1 MEFFTKFPVMERVSL
16 LEMKKGI
23 DLSFR
28 LFSRKYGDAIEAFF
42 DPLLFFLVWLEKL
55 LLKTPWP
62 IIILVVATLA
72 WFGSRSWKLVVGSA
86 IAFML
91 IGYFGM
97 WNDCMATVAI
107 ISVCTIICIAIGI
120 PIGVVMSKSDRVE
133 KTIIPVLDMMQTI
146 PSFVYLV
153 PILMLLGIG
162 KVPGLIAVCIYAVPP
177 VIRLTNLGIREVDKE
192 TLEACDSYGA
202 TPFQKLTTVQIPL
215 SLPTIFAGV
224 NQTIMMALAM
234 VVIASM
240 IGVKGLGVPILRA
253 ISNQYLALG
262 LMNGLAIVALAII
275 FDRITQEYGRRIQ
288 KHRGIKK
295 ISLGQFHLNLNTDFS
310 RQNF

>member
-1 MEFFTKFPVMERVSL
+1 MEFFTQFPVMERVPL
-16 LEMKKGI
+16 MELKKGI

-28 LFSRKYGDAIEAFF
+28 LFSRKYGDAIENFF

-55 LLKTPWP
+55 LITTPWP
-62 IIILVVATLA
+62 IIILVICILA
-72 WFGSRSWKLVVGSA
+72 WFGARSWKLVVGSA

-133 KTIIPVLDMMQTI
+133 KAIVPVLDMMQTI

-162 KVPGLIAVCIYAVPP
+162 KVPGLIAVCIYALPP
-177 VIRLTNLGIREVDKE
+177 VVRLTNLGIREVDKE

-262 LMNGLAIVALAII
+262 LLNGLAIVALAII

-288 KHRGIKK
+288 KHRGQKK
-295 ISLGQFHLNLNTDFS
+295 
-310 RQNF
+310 

>member
-16 LEMKKGI
+16 LELKKGI

-28 LFSRKYGDAIEAFF
+28 LFSRKYGDAIESFF

-55 LLKTPWP
+55 LLSTPWP
-62 IIILVVATLA
+62 IIILVVAMLA
-72 WFGSRSWKLVVGSA
+72 WFGSRSWKLVVGSS

-120 PIGVVMSKSDRVE
+120 PIGVVMSKYDRVE
-133 KTIIPVLDMMQTI
+133 KAIVPVLDMMQTI

-162 KVPGLIAVCIYAVPP
+162 KVPGLIAVCIYALPP
-177 VIRLTNLGIREVDKE
+177 VVRLTNLGIREVDKE

-202 TPFQKLTTVQIPL
+202 TPLQKLTTVQIPL

-288 KHRGIKK
+288 KHRGITKK
-295 ISLGQFHLNLNTDFS
+295 
-310 RQNF
+310 

>member
-1 MEFFTKFPVMERVSL
+1 MERVPL
-16 LEMKKGI
+16 MELKKGI

-28 LFSRKYGDAIEAFF
+28 LFSRKYGDAIESFF

-55 LLKTPWP
+55 LLTTPWP
-62 IIILVVATLA
+62 IIILVIATLA
-72 WFGSRSWKLVVGSA
+72 WFGSRSWKLVVGSS

-107 ISVCTIICIAIGI
+107 ITVCTIICISVGI

-133 KTIIPVLDMMQTI
+133 KAIIPVLDMMQTI

-162 KVPGLIAVCIYAVPP
+162 KVPGLIAVCIYALPP
-177 VIRLTNLGIREVDKE
+177 VVRLTNLGIREVDKE

-288 KHRGIKK
+288 KHRGTTTKK
-295 ISLGQFHLNLNTDFS
+295 
-310 RQNF
+310 

>member
-1 MEFFTKFPVMERVSL
+1 MEFFTQFPVMERVPL
-16 LEMKKGI
+16 MELKKGI

-28 LFSRKYGDAIEAFF
+28 LFSRKYGDAIENFF

-55 LLKTPWP
+55 LITTPWP
-62 IIILVVATLA
+62 IIILAICILA
-72 WFGSRSWKLVVGSA
+72 WFGSRSWKLCVGSA
-86 IAFML
+86 IAFIL

-107 ISVCTIICIAIGI
+107 ITVCTIICIAVGI
-120 PIGVVMSKSDRVE
+120 PIGVVMSKSERAE
-133 KTIIPVLDMMQTI
+133 KTILPVLDMMQTI

-262 LMNGLAIVALAII
+262 LLNGLAIVALAII

-288 KHRGIKK
+288 KHRGQKK
-295 ISLGQFHLNLNTDFS
+295 
-310 RQNF
+310 

>member
-1 MEFFTKFPVMERVSL
+1 MEL
-16 LEMKKGI
+16 KKGI

-28 LFSRKYGDAIEAFF
+28 LFSRKYGDAIENFF

-55 LLKTPWP
+55 LLTTPWP
-62 IIILVVATLA
+62 IIILVIAVLA
-72 WFGSRSWKLVVGSA
+72 WFGSRSWTLVVGSS

-107 ISVCTIICIAIGI
+107 ITVCTIICIAIGI
-120 PIGVVMSKSDRVE
+120 PIGVIMSKSNRVE
-133 KTIIPVLDMMQTI
+133 RAIIPVLDMMQTI

-162 KVPGLIAVCIYAVPP
+162 KVPGLIAVCIYALPP
-177 VIRLTNLGIREVDKE
+177 VVRLTNLGIREVDKE

-262 LMNGLAIVALAII
+262 LLNGLAIVALAII

-288 KHRGIKK
+288 KHRGQIK
-295 ISLGQFHLNLNTDFS
+295 
-310 RQNF
+310 

>member
-1 MEFFTKFPVMERVSL
+1 MEFFSKFPVMERTSL
-16 LEMKKGI
+16 MELRKGI
-23 DLSFR
+23 DFTFR
-28 LFSRKYGDAIEAFF
+28 EFSRAYGDGIEAFF
-42 DPLLFFLVWLEKL
+42 DPLLFFLIRLEKL
-55 LLKTPWP
+55 LLATPWP
-62 IIILVVATLA
+62 IILLVLAGLA
-72 WFGSRSWKLVVGSA
+72 WLGSRSWKLVVGSVV
-86 IAFML
+86 AFML

-97 WNDCMATVAI
+97 WKDCMATVAI
-107 ISVCTIICIAIGI
+107 ITVCTIMCIAVGI
-120 PIGVVMSKSDRVE
+120 PVGVLMARSNRVE
-133 KTIIPVLDMMQTI
+133 KAMLPVLDMMQTI
-146 PSFVYLV
+146 PSFVYLI

-162 KVPGLIAVCIYAVPP
+162 KIPGLIAVCIYAIPP

-192 TLEACDSYGA
+192 TIEACEAFGA
-202 TPFQKLTTVQIPL
+202 TKLQKLRTVQIPL
-215 SLPTIFAGV
+215 ALPTVFAGV

-288 KHRGIKK
+288 KHRGIK
-295 ISLGQFHLNLNTDFS
+295 
-310 RQNF
+310 R

>member
-1 MEFFTKFPVMERVSL
+1 MEFFTKFPVMERVPL
-16 LEMKKGI
+16 MELKKGI

-28 LFSRKYGDAIEAFF
+28 LFSRKYGDAIESFF
-42 DPLLFFLVWLEKL
+42 DPLLYFLVWLEKL
-55 LLKTPWP
+55 LLTTPWP
-62 IIILVVATLA
+62 IIILVIGILA
-72 WFGSRSWKLVVGSA
+72 WFGSRSWKLVVGSS

-107 ISVCTIICIAIGI
+107 ITVCTIICISVGI

-133 KTIIPVLDMMQTI
+133 KAIIPVLDMMQTI

-177 VIRLTNLGIREVDKE
+177 VVRLTNLGIREVDKE

-288 KHRGIKK
+288 KHRGITKK
-295 ISLGQFHLNLNTDFS
+295 
-310 RQNF
+310 

>member
-28 LFSRKYGDAIEAFF
+28 LFSRKYGDAIESFF

-55 LLKTPWP
+55 LLSTPWP
-62 IIILVVATLA
+62 IIILVIAILA
-72 WFGSRSWKLVVGSA
+72 WFGSRSWKLVVGSS
-86 IAFML
+86 IAFIL

-107 ISVCTIICIAIGI
+107 ISVCTIICIVIGI

-133 KTIIPVLDMMQTI
+133 KTIVPVLDMMQTI

-162 KVPGLIAVCIYAVPP
+162 KVPGLIAVCIYALPP
-177 VIRLTNLGIREVDKE
+177 VVRLTNLGIREVDKE

-262 LMNGLAIVALAII
+262 LLNGLAIVALAII

-288 KHRGIKK
+288 KHRGITKK
-295 ISLGQFHLNLNTDFS
+295 
-310 RQNF
+310 

>member
-16 LEMKKGI
+16 MELKKGI

-28 LFSRKYGDAIEAFF
+28 LFSRKYGDAIESFF

-55 LLKTPWP
+55 LLTTPWP
-62 IIILVVATLA
+62 IIILVVCILA
-72 WFGSRSWKLVVGSA
+72 WFGSRSWKLVVGSS

-107 ISVCTIICIAIGI
+107 ITVCTIICISVGI
-120 PIGVVMSKSDRVE
+120 PIGVLMSKSDRVE
-133 KTIIPVLDMMQTI
+133 KAIIPVLDMMQTI

-162 KVPGLIAVCIYAVPP
+162 KVPGLIAVCIYALPP
-177 VIRLTNLGIREVDKE
+177 VVRLTNLGIREVDKE

-288 KHRGIKK
+288 KHRGTTTKK
-295 ISLGQFHLNLNTDFS
+295 
-310 RQNF
+310 

>member
-1 MEFFTKFPVMERVSL
+1 MEFFTNFPVMERVAL
-16 LEMKKGI
+16 LELKKGI

-28 LFSRKYGDAIEAFF
+28 LFSRKYGDSIEAFF
-42 DPLLFFLVWLEKL
+42 DPLLYFLVWLEKL
-55 LLKTPWP
+55 LLSTPWP
-62 IIILVVATLA
+62 IIILVIGILA

-107 ISVCTIICIAIGI
+107 ITVCTTLCIALGI
-120 PIGVVMSKSDRVE
+120 PLGVLMSKSDRAE
-133 KTIIPVLDMMQTI
+133 KTILPVLDMMQTI

-162 KVPGLIAVCIYAVPP
+162 KVPGLIAVCIYAIPP
-177 VIRLTNLGIREVDKE
+177 IIRLTNLGIREVDKE
-192 TLEACDSYGA
+192 TLEAIDAFGA
-202 TPFQKLTTVQIPL
+202 TTWQRLTKVQIPL
-215 SLPTIFAGV
+215 ALPTIFAGV

-275 FDRITQEYGRRIQ
+275 FDRISQHYGKRIQ
-288 KHRGIKK
+288 KHRKGR
-295 ISLGQFHLNLNTDFS
+295 NL
-310 RQNF
+310 

>member
-1 MEFFTKFPVMERVSL
+1 MEFFTQFPVMERVSL
-16 LEMKKGI
+16 LELKKGI
-23 DLSFR
+23 DLGFR
-28 LFSRKYGDAIEAFF
+28 QFSRQYGDGIEAFF

-55 LLKTPWP
+55 LLTTPWP
-62 IIILVVATLA
+62 IIIIVIGILA

-86 IAFML
+86 IAFIL

-107 ISVCTIICIAIGI
+107 ITVCTIICIAVGI
-120 PIGVVMSKSDRVE
+120 PIGIVMSKSDRVE
-133 KTIIPVLDMMQTI
+133 KAIIPVLDMMQTI

-177 VIRLTNLGIREVDKE
+177 VVRLTNLGIREVDKE
-192 TLEACDSYGA
+192 TLEACDAYGA

-288 KHRGIKK
+288 KHRGITKK
-295 ISLGQFHLNLNTDFS
+295 
-310 RQNF
+310 

>member
-1 MEFFTKFPVMERVSL
+1 MEFFTKFPVMERIAL

-28 LFSRKYGDAIEAFF
+28 QFSREYGDGIEAFF

-55 LLKTPWP
+55 LLNSPWP
-62 IIILVVATLA
+62 IIILAIAILA
-72 WFGSRSWKLVVGSA
+72 WLGSRSWALVVGSA
-86 IAFML
+86 LAFML

-107 ISVCTIICIAIGI
+107 ITVCTTLCIAVGI
-120 PIGVVMSKSDRVE
+120 PLGVLMSKSDRAE
-133 KTIIPVLDMMQTI
+133 KTILPVLDMMQTI

-162 KVPGLIAVCIYAVPP
+162 KVPGLIAVCIYAAPP
-177 VIRLTNLGIREVDKE
+177 IIRLTNLGIREVDKE
-192 TLEACDSYGA
+192 TLEAIDAFGA
-202 TPFQKLTTVQIPL
+202 TTWQRLTKVQIPL
-215 SLPTIFAGV
+215 ALPTIFAGV

-275 FDRITQEYGRRIQ
+275 FDRVSQHYGKRIQ
-288 KHRGIKK
+288 KHREGR
-295 ISLGQFHLNLNTDFS
+295 NL
-310 RQNF
+310 